1 MSSTLG
7 TNVSATARPEASTS
21 MPIPAMVAPTSMP
34 IQTILEDKAAMMT
47 MDKSA
52 MSQSNVNALKGKQKY
67 SVPPPDPIID
77 PVVKILSDGRVQ
89 DLIREQLLV
98 PGFDPLNIAI
108 DNLNRGLFMP
118 RKVTRSEPI
127 PQAPVI
133 KGKVPM
139 KKGMK
144 GGQYYEDDS
153 AGQSYGQPT
162 GYSKNPKATAYPPK
176 GVAMLKPGVAM
187 PKPGAW
193 VMPTRGVA
201 MPQFREVTE
210 ILPPVMETI
219 LSNLA
224 TISTNS
230 ASLTELNGK
239 LDTLNNTMI
248 EVREAIRETKPSS
261 NQEGGRRRR
270 QTKDK
275 RKRRGKTRR

>member
-1 MSSTLG
+1 M
-7 TNVSATARPEASTS
+7 A
-21 MPIPAMVAPTSMP
+21 APTSMP
-34 IQTILEDKAAMMT
+34 IPTTLEEKVAMMS
-47 MDKSA
+47 MGK
-52 MSQSNVNALKGKQKY
+52 SNVNAVKAKQIY
-67 SVPPPDPIID
+67 SAPQRPPPDPIID
-77 PVVKILSDGRVQ
+77 PVVKILSDARVQ
-89 DLIREQLLV
+89 DLITNELLH
-98 PGFDPLNIAI
+98 PAFDPLNLAI

-127 PQAPVI
+127 PQVPVAMA

-139 KKGMK
+139 AKGKMR
-144 GGQYYEDDS
+144 GGQYEDEN

-162 GYSKNPKATAYPPK
+162 GYSVSPKPTAYPQK
-176 GVAMLKPGVAM
+176 GVAMSKPGM
-187 PKPGAW
+187 MGMK
-193 VMPTRGVA
+193 VMTA
-201 MPQFREVTE
+201 SPQFREVTE
-210 ILPPVMETI
+210 TLPPVMETI

-248 EVREAIRETKPSS
+248 EVREAIRETKPSNS
-261 NQEGGRRRR
+261 QEQEGGRRRR